1 MCTVC
6 GETTVQEDVEA
17 EDNHGLLATA
27 SPAARQRVRSR
38 VLIDIVTVILR
49 EVFQLVVVLTS

>member
-1 MCTVC
+1 MCTVH

-27 SPAARQRVRSR
+27 SSAARQRVRSR
-38 VLIDIVTVILR
+38 FFIDRFTRSRDCDIARGIPA
-49 EVFQLVVVLTS
+49 Q